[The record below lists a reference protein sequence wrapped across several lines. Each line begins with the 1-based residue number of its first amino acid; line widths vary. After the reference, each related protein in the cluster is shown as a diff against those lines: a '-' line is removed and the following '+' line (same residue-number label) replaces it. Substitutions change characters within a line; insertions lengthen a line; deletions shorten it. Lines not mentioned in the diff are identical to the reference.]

1 MSFTFASVK
10 AEHPLVPSQFLMGL
24 EGNREIITP
33 RSGKL
38 VWTKAAVKDDLR
50 YIRANIRPC
59 WKCVFG
65 GFLFVC
71 AAIFFICAISMSVER
86 VDAKHYAVAYSPITG
101 RIEKDVKSEGLHAK
115 PAFGSFIL
123 WPKTYATRSES
134 IFCNSKDGVRIQLLV
149 TFQYLPRETSIYDLT
164 KLYEDDEGY
173 KSVLKKHARSAIRNS
188 CAIFTTQEF
197 QTKRAQVQLDIYDRL
212 LVRLGKY
219 METDVI
225 DVQLSNIQR
234 PREYEA
240 EVDAKE
246 QARNDI
252 DQAENE
258 RDQALTRAKT
268 VLLQAYSSANKTV
281 NTAETNA
288 ENMLVEARAKAEVI
302 RSRYQALAASYSIA
316 KRLHNFT
323 DGEVLAYVANR
334 LVGETSDTTVAL
346 DPLTT
351 FAL

>member
-1 MSFTFASVK
+1 MA
-10 AEHPLVPSQFLMGL
+10 LDIYVPGSG
-24 EGNREIITP
+24 TP
-33 RSGKL
+33 I
-38 VWTKAAVKDDLR
+38 WTKAAVKDDVR
-50 YIRANIRPC
+50 YIQQNTRPC
-59 WKCVFG
+59 CKCAIV
-65 GFLFVC
+65 GFL
-71 AAIFFICAISMSVER
+71 ALSIAIFFICALSMSVER

-101 RIEKDVKSEGLHAK
+101 RVENDVKSEGLHTK
-115 PAFGSFIL
+115 PAFGTFIL

-134 IFCNSKDGVRIQLLV
+134 VDCNSKDGVRIQLLV
-149 TFQYLPRETSIYDLT
+149 TFQYLPREKSIFDLT

-188 CAIFTTQEF
+188 CAAFTTQEF

-212 LVRLGKY
+212 LARLGVY

-288 ENMLVEARAKAEVI
+288 ENTLVEARAKAEVI

-316 KRLHNFT
+316 RRLHNFT
-323 DGEVLAYVANR
+323 DDEILVYVANR
-334 LVGETSDTTVAL
+334 LVGETSETTVAL

-351 FAL
+351 IAL